1 MVISH
6 WSLIN
11 SHGQRFDDALR
22 GHFIRCHPRCSAVI
36 CYLIRQRHP
45 SFRTCKGKNALFS
58 STQFTKTINFNLK
71 TINFYFTP
79 IHQNQTLKKNCQF
92 LHFFDFKNQKFH
104 PKFQKFSQS
113 PVFTSCHHLKIL
125 LYFNLSKFSS
135 IL

>member
-22 GHFIRCHPRCSAVI
+22 WHFIRCHPRCSAVI

-45 SFRTCKGKNALFS
+45 LFRTYKGKNPSFS
-58 STQFTKTINFNLK
+58 STQPTKTINFHLQ
-71 TINFYFTP
+71 TINFYFTT
-79 IHQNQTLKKNCQF
+79 IHQIQTFNKNRQF
-92 LHFFDFKNQKFH
+92 LQFLVFQNQKFYR
-104 PKFQKFSQS
+104 KFQNFSQNRT
-113 PVFTSCHHLKIL
+113 FISCHPQKLL
-125 LYFNLSKFSS
+125 LYFVLSKFSS